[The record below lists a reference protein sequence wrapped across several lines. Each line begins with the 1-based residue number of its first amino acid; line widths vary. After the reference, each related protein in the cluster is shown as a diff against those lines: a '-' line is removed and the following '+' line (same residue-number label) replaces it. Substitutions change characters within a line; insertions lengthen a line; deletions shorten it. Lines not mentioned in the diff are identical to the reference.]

1 MPGGLCIV
9 RCERCSLVYLNPRLT
24 PEAGGHLEGEGDFY
38 EFSGQIV
45 KERIETLFHMVAGF
59 ERFIPRCQRKRKR
72 GRLLD
77 VGCNRGFLLEAARR
91 RGWDVMGV
99 ESSKIPAE
107 KAREEF
113 GLDVYGQ
120 MSELSGLE
128 PFDIVVAWHVVEH
141 TTDPVGFL
149 RRTASAMRSDGIL
162 ALQVP
167 SFEFLEEYRKREEL
181 HKLVCALH
189 NFYFT
194 EDTLRS
200 AICLAGLSPKWVLS
214 NPKDLMLTAICVRQD
229 SGQQGHSTGQFIG
242 PWGQLFHRILRLFR
256 CQRRGTEIAKFLE
269 KNFFNLLR

>member
-1 MPGGLCIV
+1 
-9 RCERCSLVYLNPRLT
+9 
-24 PEAGGHLEGEGDFY
+24 
-38 EFSGQIV
+38 
-45 KERIETLFHMVAGF
+45 
-59 ERFIPRCQRKRKR
+59 
-72 GRLLD
+72 
-77 VGCNRGFLLEAARR
+77 
-91 RGWDVMGV
+91 MGV